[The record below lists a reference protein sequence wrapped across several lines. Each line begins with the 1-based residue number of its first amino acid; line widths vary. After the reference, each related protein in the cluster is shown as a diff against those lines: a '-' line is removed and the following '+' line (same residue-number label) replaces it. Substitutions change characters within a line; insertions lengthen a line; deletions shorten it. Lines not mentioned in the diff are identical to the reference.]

1 MAFYAHTIQIMDG
14 DSKVLVTHPRQY
26 GDVRTDTSDYSTSL
40 AMLVKNVGAW
50 HNSGVRND
58 APAML
63 KDYMDSLPK
72 DRLRECLKM
81 MQELTNKY
89 GYGVAVEAM
98 EKTCK
103 NGCINICDASVL
115 ADRIIGY
122 GLDTPPTEGPM
133 LETYDALLGIGGE
146 HLC

>member
-1 MAFYAHTIQIMDG
+1 
-14 DSKVLVTHPRQY
+14 
-26 GDVRTDTSDYSTSL
+26 
-40 AMLVKNVGAW
+40 MLVKNVGAW

-63 KDYMDSLPK
+63 KEYMDGLPK
-72 DRLRECLKM
+72 DKLRDCLKI
-81 MQELTNKY
+81 MQELTAKY
-89 GYGVAVEAM
+89 GYGIAVEAM
-98 EKTCK
+98 EKTYK
-103 NGCINICDASVL
+103 NGNINICDASVL

-122 GLDTPPTEGPM
+122 GLDTPPTEGPV